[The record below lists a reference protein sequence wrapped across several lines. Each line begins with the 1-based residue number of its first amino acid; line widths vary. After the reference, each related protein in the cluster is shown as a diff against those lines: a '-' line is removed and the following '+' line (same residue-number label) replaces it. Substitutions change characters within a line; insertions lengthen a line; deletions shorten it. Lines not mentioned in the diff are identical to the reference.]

1 MAELTPKELLQP
13 CLLDRLTDDDPQN
26 PRESRHDRVVSF
38 RQYREAVLR
47 DLKML
52 LNSRAYPSKDS
63 DDSFRD
69 PIYDFPLVAA
79 SVLNY
84 GIPEFCGR
92 TTSGT
97 DPVELGELIRA
108 AIETFEPR
116 IARHSLIVR
125 RVAAAADVPVAR
137 SLAFEIVGDLWA
149 HPIPDHL
156 LVETEVDLDSGHY
169 HYSKEG
175 ESGG

>member
-1 MAELTPKELLQP
+1 MAELTPKVLLQP

-26 PRESRHDRVVSF
+26 PQESRHDRVVSF

-52 LNSRAYPSKDS
+52 LNSRACPSQDVEGAKR
-63 DDSFRD
+63 DD
-69 PIYDFPLVAA
+69 IYDFPLAAA

-84 GIPEFCGR
+84 GIPEICGR

-97 DPVELGELIRA
+97 DPSELARLVRA

-116 IARHSLIVR
+116 ISRRSLIVR
-125 RVAAAADVPVAR
+125 RVAAASDVPVAR
-137 SLAFEIVGDLWA
+137 SLAFEIEGELWA
-149 HPIPDHL
+149 HPVPDHL
-156 LVETEVDLDSGHY
+156 LVKTEVDLDSGHY
-169 HYSKEG
+169 HYPKEG
-175 ESGG
+175 QAGG